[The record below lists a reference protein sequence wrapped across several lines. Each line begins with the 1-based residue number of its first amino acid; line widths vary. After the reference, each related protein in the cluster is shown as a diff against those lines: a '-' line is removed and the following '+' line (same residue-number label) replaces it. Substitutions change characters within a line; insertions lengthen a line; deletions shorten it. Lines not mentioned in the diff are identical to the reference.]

1 MDCMQKRFIT
11 VVRSN
16 ADTHKK
22 ESELRPEF
30 SDNHK
35 SHKTSNSQ
43 KIENRNDS
51 LAKKEE
57 MIPNSKSIV
66 RDITLVIFMAFSLE
80 YYS

>member
-30 SDNHK
+30 SDF
-35 SHKTSNSQ
+35 SQ
-43 KIENRNDS
+43 ARKNRNRKEIENRNDS

-66 RDITLVIFMAFSLE
+66 RGITLVIFMAFSLE